1 MMAKL
6 LEQLFVL
13 WPIHVLMMYLYCHC
27 NMFYTLT
34 KRSGDSTNAVAVLK
48 VLKVY
53 ELVMGILFLGEEK
66 FVCTN
71 FLRSILGNF
80 TKSLLILQS
89 KSIRISC
96 VSILKVC

>member
-53 ELVMGILFLGEEK
+53 ELVMGILLHGEQK
-66 FVCTN
+66 FVRTN
-71 FLRSILGNF
+71 LLRSILGNF
-80 TKSLLILQS
+80 I
-89 KSIRISC
+89 
-96 VSILKVC
+96 